1 MSMTPQRFIQ
11 QHPGCRKL
19 QGRWHN
25 FSLFVIKREEK
36 DTEGNQQIT
45 DLRNMSINWQFMDPN
60 MNKLFKKYNYEAIK
74 AIQILTG
81 YLKNY
86 H

>member
-1 MSMTPQRFIQ
+1 
-11 QHPGCRKL
+11 
-19 QGRWHN
+19 
-25 FSLFVIKREEK
+25 
-36 DTEGNQQIT
+36 
-45 DLRNMSINWQFMDPN
+45 

-86 H
+86 HSSFKGIIMVWGPQPKS